1 MNHIYRLVW
10 SEIANT
16 WVVVAE
22 IARGRGKRSST
33 KKKTPTSGCLPKLR
47 LLAHA
52 LAFAIIGAPAHA
64 LDVGA
69 LPIGGSVTA
78 GSAAIS
84 HAANVLTV
92 QQVSQRAAIDW
103 KSFNIGASATVNFN
117 QPNANAVALN
127 RIGGNSA
134 SEIYGKLNANGQVF
148 FSNPNG
154 MLFARGAQ
162 VNVGGILATTMSI
175 GNSDFMAG
183 NTRFTNPGTGSIR
196 NEGII
201 NALGSVALIGNTTHN
216 AGQIIATTVTLAAGN
231 TVAIDIT
238 ADGLIRAR
246 VEDAALYASIE
257 NSGNVE
263 GTQVTL
269 TAGQARDT
277 LDRVVNNSGVIRAI
291 GLTMQG
297 GEIVLEG
304 GLLSNTGTLDA
315 SASLPSPAGGRGA
328 GGEGAFASGGSIN
341 LSGAAVSLGG
351 TIAADGSTQGGNI
364 AIDAGGVSLAGLVS
378 ATGGSGQGG
387 NIDIQSQTTALHNV
401 HSTLDVSGATGGSIR
416 EIAGH
421 QITSSATYLATG
433 TAGNG
438 GHIDISASAT
448 KLLSAQ
454 IDASGTAG
462 GGQIRVGGEYQ
473 GGKNL
478 AVDELPNAETLA
490 ISAGSVIRADATQ
503 QGNGGTVIL
512 WSDLTSALYADVSA
526 KGKNGAGGFIE
537 LSSAEKLLW
546 GGTANA
552 GVGGQVLM
560 DPKNI
565 VIQDAT
571 AGGVQYNLTLGY
583 NYVNLPGMTGY
594 NLASNDGFGSA
605 VSLSGTQ
612 LAVGAKGDDGFGNA
626 TTDSG
631 AVYLFSNPYTTPTLS
646 GIIGKGYTGTGNY
659 DVTALQGLDS
669 FGSAVSLSGTQLAV
683 GAPRDWGFGNAV
695 EGSGA
700 VYLFNNPFGAT
711 TLSGTIGQGYSG
723 AGDFNL
729 AALELNDNFGY
740 SVSLTGTQLAV
751 GAYGDDGFGNG
762 VFNSG
767 AAYLFNNPFGATTL
781 TGTIGQGYVGT
792 GDLNLVGL
800 EVNDWFGTAVSLSG
814 TQLAVGAFR
823 DDGAA
828 NVALESGAVYLFNNL
843 DTTPTFSGIIGKG
856 YSGAGSFDLS
866 VLEADDYFGYTS
878 VSLSGTQ
885 LAVGAVSDD
894 GFGNA
899 VTNSGAVYLFNNP
912 FGVTSLSGTIG
923 KGYIGTGDFN
933 LASLEAFDN
942 FGYAVSLS
950 GTQLA
955 AGAFRDDGSGNVT
968 TDSGAVYL
976 FNNPFTTPTLAGTI
990 GKGYTGAG
998 SFDVSALEA
1007 SDYFGS
1013 AVSLSGTQLA
1023 VGAYGD
1029 DGSGNV
1035 TAGSGAVYL
1044 FNNPYTA
1051 PALSGIIGKGYT
1063 GAGNFDLTALA
1074 ANDNF
1079 GISVS
1084 LSGTQLAV
1092 GAYGDD
1098 GFGNVAAGSGAVYLF
1113 NTPFGTPT
1121 LSGTIGKGY
1130 IGTGDFDVAALAA
1143 GDQFGRFVS
1152 LSGTQLAVGAWADDG
1167 FGNVATDSGAV
1178 YLFNTPFATST
1189 LSGIIGKGYVGIGDY
1204 DLTALVTWDYF
1215 GSVALSGTQLA
1226 VGASGDDGSSNAT
1239 PESGAVYLF
1248 NNPFGATTLSGIIG
1262 KGYTGTGNFDMGNAL
1277 EAYDSFGRS
1286 VSLSGAQLAV
1296 GAEND
1301 SGSGNIAGS
1310 SGAVYLFTLGAGSGD
1325 PATGQ
1330 TFAFNPALDS
1340 TITPASI
1347 TAILNTGSALTL
1359 QANNDIT
1366 VTNAIIAN
1374 NTGGNGGALT
1384 LQAGRSILVNANITT
1399 DNGALVLTAND
1410 TLANGVTD
1418 AYRDAG
1424 AANITMASGTTL
1436 DAGSGTINMQISN
1449 GAGLTNNTA
1458 GTMTV
1463 GNLTASAVNLASSG
1477 GNLNGNGTV
1486 SAGTFT
1492 LNSGT
1497 WNQVAATLPSFTAT
1511 DFRIAGGT
1519 FIRALSGDGTTG
1531 TPYQLAD
1538 IYGVQGMGSSGMLG
1552 KFYSLAVNVDASG
1565 TSGWNAGAGFAPVG
1579 NSTTKFTGAFDGLG
1593 HTITGLTIN
1602 RPTTSYIGLFGYV
1615 GPSSILKNVGLING
1629 NITGEWYIGGLAGY
1643 NDYGTITNSYN
1654 TGAVNGA
1661 SYVGGLAGFN
1671 WGGTIASSYNTG
1683 TVIGT
1688 AQYTGGLVGVNWNTI
1703 TDSYNTGTVNGAS
1716 YTGGLVGVNYVTIT
1730 NSYSTGVVSG
1740 GGSHTGGLAGW
1751 NSGGTISNSYSTGA
1765 VSGSGYY
1772 VGGLAGYQTGAITNS
1787 YNTGAVSG
1795 RNNWVGGLTGYN
1807 DFGTIANSY
1816 NTGAVSGTDYGNYVG
1831 GLAGRNDFGTIA
1843 DSYNTGTVSG
1853 SYNNVGGLAGIN
1865 WGGSTIANSYN
1876 TGVVSG
1882 SGNNVGGLAGYSDG
1896 TFTNSYWDTQTS
1908 GKSKCAGSGS
1918 GVGCTG
1924 LTTAQMKQQ
1933 ASFTGWDFSTVWNID
1948 QGTSFPYLRANE
1960 QNPHPTAPVTTTTAL
1975 SLTTASAI
1983 QAIATV
1989 IQQTVL
1995 TSAPSAFIAT
2005 TELPNADSQ
2014 IAALNPTT
2022 ASDVSTGS
2030 ALLTFII
2037 AGTTLQK
2044 PADEVVRLV
2053 QPKGSMLMCPR
2064 TSL

>member
-10 SEIANT
+10 SEIAHSF
-16 WVVVAE
+16 VAVSE
-22 IARGRGKRSST
+22 IAKGRGKRSSAT
-33 KKKTPTSGCLPKLR
+33 TVRGEPVEPQFGTNNWPSTGSGRTAFMESLYRRKLI
-47 LLAHA
+47 AA
-52 LAFAIIGAPAHA
+52 SLAFALTSAPAHA
-64 LDVGA
+64 LDLGA
-69 LPIGGSVTA
+69 LPTGGNVTA

-84 HAANVLTV
+84 QAANVLTV
-92 QQVSQRAAIDW
+92 QQSSQRAAIDW
-103 KSFNIGASATVNFN
+103 QSFNIGASATVNFN

-127 RIGGNSA
+127 RITGNSA

-148 FSNPNG
+148 FTNPNG

-162 VNVGGILATTMSI
+162 VNVGGILATTMSL
-175 GNSDFMAG
+175 GNDDFMAG
-183 NTRFTNPGTGSIR
+183 NYRLTNPGSGSIR

-201 NALGSVALIGNTTHN
+201 NALGSVALVGNTVQN
-216 AGQIIATTVTLAAGN
+216 VGQIIATTVTLVAGN
-231 TVAIDIT
+231 TVAVDLT
-238 ADGLIRAR
+238 GDGLIRAR
-246 VEDAALYASIE
+246 VEDAALHASIE

-304 GLLSNTGTLDA
+304 GLLGNTGTLDA
-315 SASLPSPAGGRGA
+315 SASLPSPAGGITSDLAALPPSRMASSSIRGA

-473 GGKNL
+473 GGKSPSPL
-478 AVDELPNAETLA
+478 AGEGQGERGLPNAETLA
-490 ISAGSVIRADATQ
+490 ISAGSVITADATQ

-546 GGTANA
+546 GGSANA

-571 AGGVQYNLTLGY
+571 AGSVQYNLTLGY
-583 NYVNLPGMTGY
+583 NYIDLPGMKGN
-594 NLASNDGFGSA
+594 NLA
-605 VSLSGTQ
+605 
-612 LAVGAKGDDGFGNA
+612 
-626 TTDSG
+626 
-631 AVYLFSNPYTTPTLS
+631 
-646 GIIGKGYTGTGNY
+646 
-659 DVTALQGLDS
+659 
-669 FGSAVSLSGTQLAV
+669 
-683 GAPRDWGFGNAV
+683 
-695 EGSGA
+695 
-700 VYLFNNPFGAT
+700 
-711 TLSGTIGQGYSG
+711 
-723 AGDFNL
+723 
-729 AALELNDNFGY
+729 
-740 SVSLTGTQLAV
+740 
-751 GAYGDDGFGNG
+751 
-762 VFNSG
+762 
-767 AAYLFNNPFGATTL
+767 
-781 TGTIGQGYVGT
+781 
-792 GDLNLVGL
+792 
-800 EVNDWFGTAVSLSG
+800 
-814 TQLAVGAFR
+814 
-823 DDGAA
+823 
-828 NVALESGAVYLFNNL
+828 
-843 DTTPTFSGIIGKG
+843 
-856 YSGAGSFDLS
+856 
-866 VLEADDYFGYTS
+866 
-878 VSLSGTQ
+878 
-885 LAVGAVSDD
+885 
-894 GFGNA
+894 
-899 VTNSGAVYLFNNP
+899 
-912 FGVTSLSGTIG
+912 
-923 KGYIGTGDFN
+923 
-933 LASLEAFDN
+933 
-942 FGYAVSLS
+942 
-950 GTQLA
+950 
-955 AGAFRDDGSGNVT
+955 
-968 TDSGAVYL
+968 
-976 FNNPFTTPTLAGTI
+976 
-990 GKGYTGAG
+990 
-998 SFDVSALEA
+998 A

-1063 GAGNFDLTALA
+1063 GAGNFDLIALA

-1084 LSGTQLAV
+1084 LSGTQLAVGAYGDDGFANVATESGAVYLFNTPFGTPALSGTIGKGYAGTGSFDLAALETWDNFGSAVSLFGTQLAV

-1130 IGTGDFDVAALAA
+1130 IGTGDFDAAALAA
-1143 GDQFGRFVS
+1143 SDQFGRFVS
-1152 LSGTQLAVGAWADDG
+1152 LSGTQLAVGAWGDDG
-1167 FGNVATDSGAV
+1167 FANVATD
-1178 YLFNTPFATST
+1178 
-1189 LSGIIGKGYVGIGDY
+1189 
-1204 DLTALVTWDYF
+1204 
-1215 GSVALSGTQLA
+1215 
-1226 VGASGDDGSSNAT
+1226 
-1239 PESGAVYLF
+1239 SGAVYLF

-1262 KGYTGTGNFDMGNAL
+1262 LGYAGAGDFNLTTLVAWDYFGSAVSLSGTQLAVGASGDDGFTNATPESGAVYLFNTPFATPALSGIIGKGYTGAGNYDLTAL

-1301 SGSGNIAGS
+1301 SGSGNAVGSSGAVYLFNDPFTATTLYGTIGKGYTGAGNFDVSVVPEAGDYFGSAVSLSGTQLAVGAYQDDGFGNVASASGAVYLFNTPYTTPTLSGIIGKGYTGAGNFDLIALEASDTFGYSVSLTGAQLAVGAVGDNGSGNVASSSGAVYLFNTPFGTPTLSGIIGKGYTGGGNLDVAALEMTDYFGTSVSLSGTQLAVGAMNDGGSGNAASASGAVYLFNNLDTTPTLSGIIGKGYTGAGNYNLTALAADDNFGSSVSLSGTELAVGAYGDDGSGNVASYSGAVYLFGNPYTTPTLSGIIGRGYTGTGNYNLTALQASDFFGSSVSLSGTQLAVGAIGDGGSGNVASYSGAVYLFNNPFGATALSGIIGKGYTGAGNYDLAALEAWDYFGTSVSLSGTQLAVGAMWDDGSGNVASS
-1310 SGAVYLFTLGAGSGD
+1310 SGAVYLFTLVPPSSD

-1330 TFAFNPALDS
+1330 TFAANSALDS
-1340 TITPASI
+1340 SITPASI
-1347 TAILNTGSALTL
+1347 TAILNTGSALIL

-1458 GTMTV
+1458 GAMTV

-1552 KFYSLAVNVDASG
+1552 KSYSLAVNVDASG
-1565 TSGWNAGAGFAPVG
+1565 TSGWNAGLGFAPIGDV
-1579 NSTTKFTGAFDGLG
+1579 TTQFTGTFDGLN
-1593 HTITGLTIN
+1593 HTISNLTIN
-1602 RPTTSYIGLFGYV
+1602 RPAAGYVGLFG
-1615 GPSSILKNVGLING
+1615 
-1629 NITGEWYIGGLAGY
+1629 NIATG
-1643 NDYGTITNSYN
+1643 
-1654 TGAVNGA
+1654 
-1661 SYVGGLAGFN
+1661 
-1671 WGGTIASSYNTG
+1671 
-1683 TVIGT
+1683 
-1688 AQYTGGLVGVNWNTI
+1688 
-1703 TDSYNTGTVNGAS
+1703 
-1716 YTGGLVGVNYVTIT
+1716 
-1730 NSYSTGVVSG
+1730 
-1740 GGSHTGGLAGW
+1740 
-1751 NSGGTISNSYSTGA
+1751 
-1765 VSGSGYY
+1765 
-1772 VGGLAGYQTGAITNS
+1772 
-1787 YNTGAVSG
+1787 
-1795 RNNWVGGLTGYN
+1795 
-1807 DFGTIANSY
+1807 
-1816 NTGAVSGTDYGNYVG
+1816 
-1831 GLAGRNDFGTIA
+1831 
-1843 DSYNTGTVSG
+1843 GTVSNLGLLASNVVG
-1853 SYNNVGGLAGIN
+1853 SDFVGALGAVKKQVAQFIEGECNNSN
-1865 WGGSTIANSYN
+1865 
-1876 TGVVSG
+1876 
-1882 SGNNVGGLAGYSDG
+1882 
-1896 TFTNSYWDTQTS
+1896 
-1908 GKSKCAGSGS
+1908 
-1918 GVGCTG
+1918 
-1924 LTTAQMKQQ
+1924 
-1933 ASFTGWDFSTVWNID
+1933 
-1948 QGTSFPYLRANE
+1948 LRE
-1960 QNPHPTAPVTTTTAL
+1960 IHC
-1975 SLTTASAI
+1975 
-1983 QAIATV
+1983 
-1989 IQQTVL
+1989 
-1995 TSAPSAFIAT
+1995 
-2005 TELPNADSQ
+2005 
-2014 IAALNPTT
+2014 
-2022 ASDVSTGS
+2022 
-2030 ALLTFII
+2030 
-2037 AGTTLQK
+2037 
-2044 PADEVVRLV
+2044 VR
-2053 QPKGSMLMCPR
+2053 S
-2064 TSL
+2064 